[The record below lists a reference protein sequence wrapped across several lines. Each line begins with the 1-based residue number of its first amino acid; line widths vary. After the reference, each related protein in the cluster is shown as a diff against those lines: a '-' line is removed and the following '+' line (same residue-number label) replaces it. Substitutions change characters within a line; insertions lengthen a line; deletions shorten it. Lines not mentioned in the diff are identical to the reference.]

1 MSDAVAAVRPLRA
14 DEYEAFVE
22 RALDTYAGDMVA
34 AGIDAQVARAKAA
47 QDLPALLSNGLDTP
61 GHFIYAI
68 VDDGEPAG
76 LLWLAD
82 RDGELGRSLFVY
94 AVEVDEDRR
103 GRGLARA
110 AMEFAEAEARRL
122 GIPKLALN
130 VFGGN
135 DAARSLYR
143 SLGYRNTAVHMEKPV

>member
-94 AVEVDEDRR
+94 AVEVDEDAHEFRDCNARMCIIELDRR
-103 GRGLARA
+103 AKRQEIQVSISPEVALHQVLQRG
-110 AMEFAEAEARRL
+110 
-122 GIPKLALN
+122 
-130 VFGGN
+130 
-135 DAARSLYR
+135 
-143 SLGYRNTAVHMEKPV
+143 